1 MRGAISLLDSGSRAL
16 SYFLGVVVLAMAGAV
31 YATSLDAADIAEW
44 TRRMFGVTFLVLLSA
59 LVLVALFAWAR
70 MGRTADG
77 PARNTWFEAGM
88 HAASGIAT
96 LALTY
101 TLLGISL
108 GIGALAERELSPETV
123 NLVIGEITEHFSLA
137 FMTTV
142 VGLPISAVLRALLSI
157 SRSRAEARAL
167 PAAHLIEGIRS

>member
-1 MRGAISLLDSGSRAL
+1 MRGAVSLLDTGSRAL
-16 SYFLGVVVLAMAGAV
+16 SYFLGIVVLALAGAV

-44 TRRMFGVTFLVLLSA
+44 TRRMFGTTFLVLLSA
-59 LVLVALFAWAR
+59 LVFAALFAWAR
-70 MGRTADG
+70 M
-77 PARNTWFEAGM
+77 ARAAEAHSRQIWFEAGK

-108 GIGALAERELSPETV
+108 GIGELAERELSPQTV
-123 NLVIGEITEHFSLA
+123 NLVIAEITEHFSLA

-142 VGLPISAVLRALLSI
+142 VGLPVSAALRALLSI
-157 SRSRAEARAL
+157 SRSRAEARAI
-167 PAAHLIEGIRS
+167 PPTKLIEGVRS